1 MGASAILISVVKSL
15 QNRGMSGRAAQ
26 RYGPDI
32 AKKWR
37 RCGGPSCMVSEV
49 HRRQCIGI
57 NR

>member
-1 MGASAILISVVKSL
+1 MGAAAMVISVVKYL
-15 QNRGMSGRAAQ
+15 QNHGMPGGAAQ
-26 RYGPDI
+26 RSGSDI

-37 RCGGPSCMVSEV
+37 RCGGPSCMVSAV